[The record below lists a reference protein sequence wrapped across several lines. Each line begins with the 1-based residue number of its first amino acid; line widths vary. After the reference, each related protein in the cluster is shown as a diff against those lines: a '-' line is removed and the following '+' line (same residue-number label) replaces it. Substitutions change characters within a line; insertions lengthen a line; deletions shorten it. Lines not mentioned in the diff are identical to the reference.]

1 MYKKYLTF
9 LFYFFSSF
17 SFAQN
22 IHFQVIGVEDG
33 ISQPTV
39 TSIYQDE
46 FGIIWIGTKDGLN
59 RYNGTDFYVF
69 RPVKGDKNSLYNNN
83 IGTICG
89 DKQGHIYIRCKYA
102 VVEYDIK
109 KNTFHTIRDNDIQ
122 AITYDNA
129 RLWVCTRDSLFT
141 YNRVEDRLDYYYNLE
156 GVRMSCVTEDSAGN
170 LYVGTMNNGLYMIDH
185 NKKWLNYFPKKDIT
199 CIYEDS
205 KKSIWVGT
213 KDDGL
218 FRLDRNGGITNY
230 GTAPHQ
236 NMLSSSYV
244 RCVVEDNLGNY
255 WIGTF
260 KGLDKL
266 DVTTGT
272 FTHYSKDNKPYSLSN
287 SSIICM
293 MKDRQGTFWIGTY
306 YGGVNLFNP
315 DYEIYTYY
323 YPDESQK
330 GKLTS
335 PFAGRMTED
344 SNGGIWIATE
354 GGGVNYLDKKT
365 KTFTEYKHDATKN
378 SLASNTIQGLFL
390 DEDNHALWIG
400 TLRGGLDRLDLKTYQ
415 FTNYRHNAEKKNSL
429 INDIVRKIIPY
440 KGNLLLATHNGIGL
454 FDPNTGECVKLLNDS
469 RLNNRQIIDMLVDKD
484 NNLWFSYSLGLV
496 KYNLETQKR
505 DEYFV
510 PNASK
515 QTVGPNLIN
524 VLFEDK
530 KGNIWAGSSGD
541 GIFLYEQDS
550 NTFKSFNSHNS
561 DLINDY
567 ILDIKESLSG
577 YLLIASNQ
585 GFSRFDM
592 ENQRFYNYNKQNG
605 FPMTA
610 LNPYGLFVAS
620 DNEIYLSGPKM
631 MISFFENE
639 LNSYVKPYQLN
650 FTSLEVNNQQVLPN
664 DGSGILTESILYQP
678 QITLNHNHSIIT
690 VNFSLSNYVSVLKN
704 RIYYK
709 LEGFDKDWMSAGY
722 RKAITYT
729 NLNPG
734 AYKLKIRSS
743 EEYSGK
749 ESICKEIDIIVKPPF
764 YKSTWAYCIYVA
776 IIIIAIY
783 LVVSFYSSKLK
794 LRASLEYE
802 KKEKKQIEELNQS
815 KLRFFT
821 NISHEFRTPLTLIVS
836 QLEMLME
843 RSDIQ
848 PLVYSKLVNI
858 HRNTLRMKRLITEL
872 LDFRKQEQGF
882 EKFKYSKQ
890 NIYSFLDEIY
900 LSFKEYARG
909 KQINLEFLNK
919 DRNLEVWFDVVQLEK
934 VIYNLL
940 SNAFKYTPLG
950 GTISLSVQ
958 EYGNSVMVT
967 VSDTGVGIAE
977 ESLDK
982 IFDRFYQTEHLNS
995 LNTGAGTGIGLALT
1009 KGIVELHHG
1018 TIRVESEPGKGSS
1031 FIITLKLGK
1040 EHFTEEQIAKDDT
1053 ETIQQT
1059 ETIVPSVEIIP
1070 DSEWKEEDNKRIE
1083 DAKMLIVE
1091 DNESIK
1097 QMLVGI
1103 FETFYQVSTASDGV
1117 EALEMIQ
1124 KDMPSIILSDVV
1136 MPRMS
1141 GTELCK
1147 QIKTDFNTCHI
1158 PVVLLTARTAI
1169 EHNIEG
1175 LKIGADDYITKPFNT
1190 NLLIS
1195 RCNNLVN
1202 SRRLLQ
1208 EKFSKQPQAFAQ
1220 MLATNPMDKEMLDRA
1235 MAIIERH
1242 LDNTDFNVNIF
1253 AREMGM
1259 ARTNLFTKLKAV
1271 TGQTPNDFILS
1282 IRLKKGAVMLRN
1294 NPELNITE
1302 ISDRIGFSSSRYFSK
1317 CFKEIY
1323 HVSPLAYRKGEESE
1337 EEGDGEETD

>member
-9 LFYFFSSF
+9 LFCFFSSF

-22 IHFQVIGVEDG
+22 IHFQAIGVEDG

-69 RPVKGDKNSLYNNN
+69 RPVKDDKNSLYNNN

-122 AITYDNA
+122 AISYGNTQ
-129 RLWVCTRDSLFT
+129 LWVCTRDSLFT
-141 YNRVEDRLDYYYNLE
+141 YNRVEDKLDYYYNLE
-156 GVRMSCVTEDSAGN
+156 GARMSCVIEDSDGN
-170 LYVGTMNNGLYMIDH
+170 LYVGTMNNGLYMIDG
-185 NKKWLNYFPKKDIT
+185 NKKWLNYLPKKDIT

-244 RCVVEDNLGNY
+244 RCIVEDNLGNY

-266 DVTTGT
+266 NAATGT

-323 YPDESQK
+323 YPDEAQK
-330 GKLTS
+330 GKPTS
-335 PFAGRMTED
+335 PFAGRMIED
-344 SNGGIWIATE
+344 SKGGIWIATE
-354 GGGVNYLDKKT
+354 GGGVNYLDRKT
-365 KTFTEYKHDATKN
+365 RTFTEYKHDVSKN
-378 SLASNTIQGLFL
+378 SLASNTIQSLFL
-390 DEDNHALWIG
+390 DEDNQALWIG
-400 TLRGGLDRLDLKTYQ
+400 TLRGGLDRLDLKTYR
-415 FTNYRHNAEKKNSL
+415 FTNYRYNAEKKNSL

-454 FDPNTGECVKLLNDS
+454 FNPETGECVKLLNDS
-469 RLNNRQIIDMLVDKD
+469 RLNNRQIIDMLVDKK
-484 NNLWFSYSLGLV
+484 NNLWFSYSLGLI

-505 DEYFV
+505 NEYFV
-510 PNASK
+510 PNTSK
-515 QTVGPNLIN
+515 QAIGPNLIN

-631 MISFFENE
+631 MISFFEKE

-650 FTSLEVNNQQVLPN
+650 FTSLEVNNQQILPN

-734 AYKLKIRSS
+734 EYKLKIKSS

-776 IIIIAIY
+776 IIIISVY

-890 NIYSFLDEIY
+890 DIYAFLDEIY

-919 DRNLEVWFDVVQLEK
+919 DKNLEVWFDVVQLEK

-958 EYGNSVMVT
+958 EYENSVVVT

-982 IFDRFYQTEHLNS
+982 IFDRFYQVDSMN
-995 LNTGAGTGIGLALT
+995 NQKGTGIGLALAKSIIEAH
-1009 KGIVELHHG
+1009 KGKISVRSMEGKGTTFVVELPLGDSHI
-1018 TIRVESEPGKGSS
+1018 TDAQKIATPDIDSSCISELTVYGS
-1031 FIITLKLGK
+1031 
-1040 EHFTEEQIAKDDT
+1040 QVPADVVDDENMDNQSD
-1053 ETIQQT
+1053 ETRSKI
-1059 ETIVPSVEIIP
+1059 
-1070 DSEWKEEDNKRIE
+1070 
-1083 DAKMLIVE
+1083 LIVE
-1091 DNESIK
+1091 DNEELRGLLARLFSKIYTVYEAQDGEEGFEKTKEVQPDIVLSDIMMPKMSGIEMCRKIK
-1097 QMLVGI
+1097 SN
-1103 FETFYQVSTASDGV
+1103 FETS
-1117 EALEMIQ
+1117 
-1124 KDMPSIILSDVV
+1124 
-1136 MPRMS
+1136 
-1141 GTELCK
+1141 
-1147 QIKTDFNTCHI
+1147 HI
-1158 PVVLLTARTAI
+1158 PVILLTAQTA
-1169 EHNIEG
+1169 EEYTMQG
-1175 LKIGADDYITKPFNT
+1175 LKMGADDYVTKPFNVKH
-1190 NLLIS
+1190 LFM

-1202 SRRLLQ
+1202 SRKLLQ
-1208 EKFSKQPQAFAQ
+1208 QKYAKQ
-1220 MLATNPMDKEMLDRA
+1220 MDNNVDILATNSADYQFMEQCVA
-1235 MAIIERH
+1235 CVEQN
-1242 LDNTDFNVNIF
+1242 LDNPDFDVNMF
-1253 AREMGM
+1253 AQAMNTGR
-1259 ARTNLFTKLKAV
+1259 TKLFLKV
-1271 TGQTPNDFILS
+1271 KGITGQTPNDFILN
-1282 IRLKKGAVMLRN
+1282 IRLKKAQMLLKQMDTKTVSEIAYEVGFNSPSYFIKRFR
-1294 NPELNITE
+1294 ELFGVTPAQ
-1302 ISDRIGFSSSRYFSK
+1302 YQ
-1317 CFKEIY
+1317 
-1323 HVSPLAYRKGEESE
+1323 KGEE
-1337 EEGDGEETD
+1337 